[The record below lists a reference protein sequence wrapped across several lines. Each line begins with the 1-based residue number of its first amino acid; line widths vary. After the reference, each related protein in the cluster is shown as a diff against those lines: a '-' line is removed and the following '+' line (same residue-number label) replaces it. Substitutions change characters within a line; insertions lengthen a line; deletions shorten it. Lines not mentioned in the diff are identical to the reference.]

1 MPTALRDRTARIRTL
16 ACAALMAA
24 LLAGCVQEV
33 PITGRKQLALVS
45 AGQLQALSDRQY
57 REILQQETLSTDA
70 RQTALLQRVGGR
82 VSSAVDR
89 YFAERGL
96 ADRLSGYAWEF
107 RLIESEEQN
116 AFCMPGGKVA
126 VYTGL
131 LPITKDENGLAVVVS
146 HEIAHAVA
154 QHARE
159 RMSQALV
166 LSGLGLALDR
176 ALADQGDKTRNI
188 FRALYGAGAGLGVM
202 LPHSRRQEAEADR
215 LGLVFM
221 AMAGYDPRGA
231 VDLWQ
236 RMAAADQGPN
246 VPVFLRTHPTD
257 QARIAAIRE
266 DLPEALSYYRDAR

>member
-1 MPTALRDRTARIRTL
+1 MPTALRDRTARVRTL
-16 ACAALMAA
+16 ACAALVAA

>member
-16 ACAALMAA
+16 ARAALVAA

-82 VSSAVDR
+82 VSSAVER